1 MNKQTF
7 GSAIVFDDF
16 FYVVSDYLGQTQ
28 LPFEEN
34 RKNEWLSQW

>member
-16 FYVVSDYLGQTQ
+16 FIESDYLGQTQ

-34 RKNEWLSQW
+34 WKIEWLSQW